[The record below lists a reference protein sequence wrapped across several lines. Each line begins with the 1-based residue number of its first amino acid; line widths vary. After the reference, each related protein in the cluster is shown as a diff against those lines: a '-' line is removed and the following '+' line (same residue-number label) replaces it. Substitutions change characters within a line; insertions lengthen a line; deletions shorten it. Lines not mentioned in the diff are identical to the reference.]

1 MYSSLPGTM
10 LASDAA
16 SQGIAKLQEAADV
29 LTSSLRSSAK
39 ATASEPAPS
48 KQELQT
54 LTEGLKLEASK
65 IGLMWGSNTPSHAE
79 AESLVA
85 ALEQRHS
92 QLLTLLCRAGFSAGP
107 TLLQSLQSAASPVTA
122 ACVHLLKFLSSETP
136 TQNGGFA
143 VQTGKVWAA
152 CDAVSTTALDNKT
165 AIGRKLL
172 HISRSV
178 KDNIR
183 EVQEVI
189 SDSQSQ
195 APMQEQSNDH
205 HQESGVDLDFE
216 TDALGPVEIK
226 TAKVALGAIQ
236 LVLDILK
243 LLVRMILTEKDV
255 SDAMTLDDWESL
267 LFHAKGLADVSN
279 DLAAAL
285 FAPQDTDEIISATDS
300 LQTGCEL
307 VLEEIPDRLRTAH
320 TEVIESLAQHL
331 SDAHSNIASILA
343 ADVSGLTV

>member
-1 MYSSLPGTM
+1 MS
-10 LASDAA
+10 ASDAA

-29 LTSSLRSSAK
+29 LSSSLQSSNK
-39 ATASEPAPS
+39 APAGEPAPS

-65 IGLMWGSNTPSHAE
+65 IGLMWGNIPSHAE

-107 TLLQSLQSAASPVTA
+107 TLLQSLQSAASPVSG
-122 ACVHLLKFLSSETP
+122 ACVHLLKFVSSETP
-136 TQNGGFA
+136 TQSGEAA
-143 VQTGKVWAA
+143 VQTGKVWAV
-152 CDAVSTTALDNKT
+152 CDTVSTTALDNKT

-172 HISRSV
+172 HLIRSV

-195 APMQEQSNDH
+195 APKQEQSDDN
-205 HQESGVDLDFE
+205 HQDSAVDLDFE
-216 TDALGPVEIK
+216 TDALGPVETKI
-226 TAKVALGAIQ
+226 AEAALGMIH

-255 SDAMTLDDWESL
+255 SSATSLDNWESL

-279 DLAAAL
+279 DLAAAM
-285 FAPQDTDEIISATDS
+285 FAPQDTGEITSAIDS

-307 VLEEIPDRLRTAH
+307 ALDEIPDRLRSAH
-320 TEVIESLAQHL
+320 TEVIESLAQHV
-331 SDAHSNIASILA
+331 SEAHKDIASILA
-343 ADVSGLTV
+343 VDVSGLTI